1 MGVYVRELR
10 HKIRMLEAY
19 TCFEALDDIAEFLG
33 RKPGTILSWADGTGT
48 QRPDHV
54 PFKAFPRFLELF
66 EQVLPDYAPQRVK
79 EIVLAPASA
88 LEQAFRITPGAS
100 LMALIDAEA
109 DTNGF
114 RVIRASGK
122 ELGLVETSLSE
133 ESYEPDVIVSLDEFF
148 RIQLERELAGMAL
161 LALQNIQGIWSQIP
175 CSTDLET
182 GYVYIPG
189 KNRDGTLATMRERR
203 DVGLHRFIV
212 LATAAPFPDRISSS
226 RLQQTTIDHA
236 MLSEL
241 AAFYSE
247 QPKETRKVFCLKI
260 AIEKTEFSE

>member
-10 HKIRMLEAY
+10 RKIRMLVAY
-19 TCFEALDDIAEFLG
+19 TYFEALDDVAEFLG

-48 QRPDHV
+48 QRPDQV

-66 EQVLPDYAPQRVK
+66 EHVLPEYAPERVK
-79 EIVLAPASA
+79 EFVLAPASE
-88 LEQAFRITPGAS
+88 LEQAFRATSEAS
-100 LMALIDAEA
+100 LMALINAEA
-109 DTNGF
+109 DSDGF
-114 RVIRASGK
+114 KIIRASNK
-122 ELGLVETSLSE
+122 EMGLVETSLSE
-133 ESYEPDVIVSLDEFF
+133 ESHDPDVIVRLDEFF

-182 GYVYIPG
+182 GHVYIPG
-189 KNRDGTLATMRERR
+189 KDRDGTLAMMRERR

-212 LATAAPFPDRISSS
+212 LATIAPFPDRISTL
-226 RLQQTTIDHA
+226 RLRQTTMDHA

-247 QPKETRKVFCLKI
+247 QPKKTRKVFCLKI
-260 AIEKTEFSE
+260 AIEKTEYDK